1 MEKKNEII
9 HLPLES
15 LACVTPGCKLYGQPG
30 QGNLT
35 VRKIYGKHDAVRY
48 LRCSECQEE
57 FSERKNTALWN
68 CKIPEEKAVSVTEHL
83 SEGNSIKGTAR
94 LMRVDP
100 STVRRLNKRSGRH
113 GQQYHDEKVQDVA
126 VENLEGDERHGFV
139 EKKSQP
145 AWEAE
150 LMDPQSKFVLSHI
163 QGRRDEE
170 LIRCLLQDGANRLHD
185 PHRVALLT
193 DGDASYAT
201 LFPEIFGR
209 PYRPARKGNLGRM
222 PSMQYRIPRHAAHV
236 QIIKHR
242 QGKRLKSI
250 EVRYTHGSK
259 KRIAQALN
267 ELGYHVPNT
276 SAIERR
282 NGTARSMSKA
292 QIRKTLAF
300 AKREDQK
307 TALGWW
313 GVTVYN
319 WCRPHRSLRCPLP
332 EPQEKKSSSNVL
344 RQWLSIWQI
353 LFFLKPR
360 YSSPLCTPRRV
371 GDNLT

>member
-1 MEKKNEII
+1 MKKKIEIT

-15 LACVTPGCKLYGQPG
+15 LACVTPGCKLYGQPEK
-30 QGNLT
+30 GNLS
-35 VRKIYGKHDAVRY
+35 VRKIYGKHDKIRY
-48 LRCSECQEE
+48 LRCRECQEE

-100 STVRRLNKRSGRH
+100 STVRRLNKRSGQH
-113 GQQYHDEKVQDVA
+113 GKQYHDEKVQDVA
-126 VENLEGDERHGFV
+126 VENLQGDERHGFV

-150 LMDPQSKFVLSHI
+150 LMDPQNKFVLSHI

-170 LIRCLLQDGANRLHD
+170 LIRCLLQDGANRLSD
-185 PHRVALLT
+185 PHQVALFT

-209 PYRPARKGNLGRM
+209 PYRPARRGNLGRI
-222 PSMQYRIPRHAAHV
+222 PSIQYHIPRHAAHV

-259 KRIAQALN
+259 KRIAQALI
-267 ELGYHVPNT
+267 ELGYHLPNT

-282 NGTARSMSKA
+282 NGTARLMSKA

-332 EPQEKKSSSNVL
+332 EPQGKKKSFSNTL
-344 RQWLSIWQI
+344 RQWLSA
-353 LFFLKPR
+353 
-360 YSSPLCTPRRV
+360 
-371 GDNLT
+371 